1 MVRSKRRKPVA
12 ADSASPSASGLGY
25 RPELDGLRGVAII
38 LVLLAHAF
46 DWPKGAFIGVDMF
59 FALSG
64 FLITTLLLEEWIVH
78 GSISLRDFYLRR
90 YYRLFPALA
99 VMLAVYVAY
108 VLLFVDVD
116 VASRLWGAGFGISY
130 TANLAQA
137 FMKFPNTLI
146 DTGYLWTLGIEE
158 QFYLLW
164 PIVLIL
170 LLNRGLGLRGTKWAL
185 FGMIVAVVAWRNLLL
200 AHGADP
206 NRAYF
211 GTDTRFDELL
221 VGCLAGAFYVARG
234 TARSLP
240 RWLVATAAVGAGLF
254 LGYRIFK
261 HDQWTTW
268 TVRITLTFIAVATAI
283 VIYSCVTDSFPV
295 LKRALSVKWLVF
307 TGMISYSL
315 YLWHVPTYLFLRDV
329 AGLTGWR
336 LHVAEFALAFAAACA
351 SYFLVERTFLKRRR
365 AHQRLRATKAEL
377 ERDSAGS
384 NGSAGR
390 VSGSPIE
397 PA

>member
-1 MVRSKRRKPVA
+1 
-12 ADSASPSASGLGY
+12 
-25 RPELDGLRGVAII
+25 
-38 LVLLAHAF
+38 LVLLAHEF
-46 DWPKGAFIGVDMF
+46 DWPKGGFIGVDMF

-64 FLITTLLLEEWIVH
+64 FLITTLLLEEWIAH

-90 YYRLFPALA
+90 YFRLFPALA
-99 VMLAVYVAY
+99 VMLAIYVVY
-108 VLLFVDVD
+108 VLLFVNSD
-116 VASRLWGAGFGISY
+116 VATRLWGAVFGISY

-137 FMKFPNTLI
+137 FMRFPNVLT

-170 LLNRGLGLRGTKWAL
+170 LLNRGLGLRGTKWVL
-185 FGMIVAVVAWRNLLL
+185 FGMIVAVIAWRNLLI

-221 VGCLAGAFYVARG
+221 VGCLAGTFYVARG
-234 TARSLP
+234 AARSLP
-240 RWLVATAAVGAGLF
+240 RWLIATAAVGAGLF

-261 HDQWTTW
+261 HNQWTTW
-268 TVRITLTFIAVATAI
+268 TVRITLTFVAVATAI

-315 YLWHVPTYLFLRDV
+315 YLWHVPTYFFLRDV

-336 LHVAEFALAFAAACA
+336 LHVAHFALAFAAACA
-351 SYFLVERTFLKRRR
+351 SYFLVERTFLSRRR
-365 AHQRLRATKAEL
+365 AHQRLSATKAEL
-377 ERDSAGS
+377 EQGPASS
-384 NGSAGR
+384 NGPASNL
-390 VSGSPIE
+390 SGSPIE